1 MGKSEPTI
9 SPFFIKRIPMKKIL
23 LPLLALLLT
32 FCSCKQ
38 NFNDKTNFDSIDE
51 HMEFRKMGD
60 LEVGIIGIRGTNFA
74 KMDSTESRQFM
85 DSVLRKGV
93 NYIDLCGADTT
104 ALNNVALALK
114 GRRNQMMIQGS
125 LGNCWKDSKHTRP
138 RNAADCQ
145 ADLEKL
151 LARIGTGYLN
161 VGMLENINSKQE
173 WQKLMKSS
181 YMKYLDQLKEE
192 GKIKRLG
199 LVCSNVDA
207 AYAALQSGMI
217 EVLQFQVNPN
227 KDLLPADFDTEDST
241 VVAELLATADT
252 MRTRLYEYCKEYNIA
267 IVVVEKES
275 GKTSKFSR
283 MQQMH
288 FALTR
293 PGVVSILSNASTM
306 EDFARDLHYLS
317 ASDEEKDFTLELIH
331 PEPDEETISS
341 DN

>member
-1 MGKSEPTI
+1 MA
-9 SPFFIKRIPMKKIL
+9 IL
-23 LPLLALLLT
+23 LL
-32 FCSCKQ
+32 FGSCKQ

-74 KMDSTESRQFM
+74 KMDSTESCQFM

-104 ALNNVALALK
+104 SLNNVSLALK
-114 GRRNQMMIQGS
+114 GRRNQMMIQGPI
-125 LGNCWKDSKHTRP
+125 GNCWKDSKHTRP

-161 VGMLENINSKQE
+161 VGMLENINSKAE

-227 KDLLPADFDTEDST
+227 KDLIPADFDTEDST
-241 VVAELLATADT
+241 AVAQLLATADT

-275 GKTSKFSR
+275 GKTSNFSR

-331 PEPDEETISS
+331 PEPDEESISS

>member
-9 SPFFIKRIPMKKIL
+9 SPFFIKKTAMKKIL
-23 LPLLALLLT
+23 LPLLAILMLL
-32 FCSCKQ
+32 CSCKSH
-38 NFNDKTNFDSIDE
+38 FDDKTDFDSIDE
-51 HMEFRKMGD
+51 NMEFRKMGD
-60 LEVGIIGIRGTNFA
+60 LEVGIIGIRGSGFA
-74 KMDSTESRQFM
+74 KMDTTEARQFM

-93 NYIDLCGADTT
+93 NYIDLCDADTGT
-104 ALNNVALALK
+104 LNNVALALK
-114 GRRNQMMIQGS
+114 GRRNQMLIQGP
-125 LGNCWKDSKHTRP
+125 LGNCWKDSKHTRI

-151 LARIGTGYLN
+151 LARLGTGYLN
-161 VGMLENINSKQE
+161 VGMLENINSKAE
-173 WQKLMKSS
+173 WKKLMKSS

-199 LVCSNVDA
+199 LVCSNMDA
-207 AYAALQSGMI
+207 AYEALQSGMI
-217 EVLQFQVNPN
+217 EVLQFQVNPT
-227 KDLLPADFDTEDST
+227 KDLLPADFDSEDSVA
-241 VVAELLATADT
+241 VVQLLATADT

-267 IVVVEKES
+267 IVIVEKES
-275 GKTSKFSR
+275 GKPAKFSR

-293 PGVVSILSNASTM
+293 PGVVSILSNASSI

-331 PEPDEETISS
+331 PEPDEENVS

>member
-9 SPFFIKRIPMKKIL
+9 SPFFIKKIPMKKIL
-23 LPLLALLLT
+23 LPLLAILLL
-32 FCSCKQ
+32 FGSCKSH
-38 NFNDKTNFDSIDE
+38 FDDKTNFDSIDE

-60 LEVGIIGIRGTNFA
+60 LEVGIIGISGTSFA
-74 KMDSTESRQFM
+74 KMDSTEARQFM

-114 GRRNQMMIQGS
+114 GRRNQMMIQGP
-125 LGNCWKDSKHTRP
+125 LGNCWKDSKHTRI

-151 LARIGTGYLN
+151 LARLGTGYLN
-161 VGMLENINSKQE
+161 VGMLENINSKAE

-192 GKIKRLG
+192 GKIKRIG
-199 LVCSNVDA
+199 LVCNNVDA
-207 AYAALQSGMI
+207 AYAALQSGVI
-217 EVLQFQVNPN
+217 EVLQFQTNPP
-227 KDLLPADFDTEDST
+227 KDLLPADFDSEDSIAI
-241 VVAELLATADT
+241 VQLLATADT

-267 IVVVEKES
+267 IVVVEKDG

-293 PGVVSILSNASTM
+293 PGVVSFLSNASTI

-317 ASDEEKDFTLELIH
+317 ASDEEKDFTLELIQ
-331 PEPDEETISS
+331 PEPDEENVS

>member
-1 MGKSEPTI
+1 MDHF
-9 SPFFIKRIPMKKIL
+9 PFFHKKITMKKIF
-23 LPLLALLLT
+23 LPLLAVLLL
-32 FCSCKQ
+32 FGSCKQ
-38 NFNDKTNFDSIDE
+38 NFNDKTDFDSIDE

-74 KMDSTESRQFM
+74 KMDSTGSRQFM

-93 NYIDLCGADTT
+93 NYIDLCDADTT

-114 GRRNQMMIQGS
+114 GRRNQMFLQGPV
-125 LGNCWKDSKHTRP
+125 GNCWKDSKHTRI

-151 LARIGTGYLN
+151 LARLGTGYLN
-161 VGMLENINSKQE
+161 VGMLENINSKAE
-173 WQKLMKSS
+173 WQKLVKSS
-181 YMKYLDQLKEE
+181 YMKYLDQQKED
-192 GKIKRLG
+192 GRIKRFG
-199 LVCSNVDA
+199 LVCSNVEA
-207 AYAALQSGMI
+207 AYAALQSGMF
-217 EVLQFQVNPN
+217 EVLQFQVDPT

-241 VVAELLATADT
+241 TVSQLLGTADT

-267 IVVVEKES
+267 IVIVEKES
-275 GKTSKFSR
+275 DKPSKFSR

-293 PGVVSILSNASTM
+293 PGVVSILSNASNM

-317 ASDEEKDFTLELIH
+317 ASDEEKDFTLVLIK
-331 PEPDEETISS
+331 PEPDEEEISS
-341 DN
+341 NN

>member
-1 MGKSEPTI
+1 
-9 SPFFIKRIPMKKIL
+9 MKKL
-23 LPLLALLLT
+23 LFTLLALLLT

-60 LEVGIIGIRGTNFA
+60 LEVGINSIRGTSFA
-74 KMDSTESRQFM
+74 KMDSTKSRQFM

-114 GRRNQMMIQGS
+114 GRRNQMMIQGP
-125 LGNCWKDSKHTRP
+125 LGNCWKDSKHTRA

-151 LARIGTGYLN
+151 LARLGTGYLN
-161 VGMLENINSKQE
+161 VGMLENINSKAE
-173 WQKLMKSS
+173 WQRLMKSS

-207 AYAALQSGMI
+207 AYAALQSGII
-217 EVLQFQVNPN
+217 EVLQFQANPN
-227 KDLLPADFDTEDST
+227 KDLVPADFDTEDSIA
-241 VVAELLATADT
+241 VAQLLATADT

-267 IVVVEKES
+267 IVIVEKES
-275 GKTSKFSR
+275 GKTDKFSR
-283 MQQMH
+283 MEQMH

-331 PEPDEETISS
+331 PEPDEEEVSS

>member
-60 LEVGIIGIRGTNFA
+60 LDVGIISIRGTNFA
-74 KMDSTESRQFM
+74 KMDTTESRQFM

-93 NYIDLCGADTT
+93 NYIDLCDADTT
-104 ALNNVALALK
+104 ALNNVAFALK
-114 GRRNQMMIQGS
+114 GRRNQMMIQGP

-151 LARIGTGYLN
+151 LARLGTGYLN
-161 VGMLENINSKQE
+161 VGMLENINSKAE

-181 YMKYLDQLKEE
+181 HMKYLDQLKEE

-207 AYAALQSGMI
+207 AYAALQSGLI
-217 EVLQFQVNPN
+217 DVLQFQVDPS
-227 KDLLPADFDTEDST
+227 KDLLPSDFDTEDST
-241 VVAELLATADT
+241 AVAQLLATADT
-252 MRTRLYEYCKEYNIA
+252 TRTRLYEYCKEYNIA
-267 IVVVEKES
+267 IVIVEKES
-275 GKTSKFSR
+275 GKPSKFSR
-283 MQQMH
+283 MEQMH
-288 FALTR
+288 FAMTR

-317 ASDEEKDFTLELIH
+317 ASDEEKDFTLELIQ
-331 PEPDEETISS
+331 PEPDEEEISS

>member
-1 MGKSEPTI
+1 
-9 SPFFIKRIPMKKIL
+9 MKKL
-23 LPLLALLLT
+23 LFTLLALLLT

-38 NFNDKTNFDSIDE
+38 NFNDMTNFDSIDE

-60 LEVGIIGIRGTNFA
+60 LEVGIISIRGTSFA
-74 KMDSTESRQFM
+74 KMDSTKSRQFM

-114 GRRNQMMIQGS
+114 GRRNQMMIQGP
-125 LGNCWKDSKHTRP
+125 LGNCWKDSKHTRA

-151 LARIGTGYLN
+151 LARLGTGYLN
-161 VGMLENINSKQE
+161 VGMLENINSKAE
-173 WQKLMKSS
+173 WQRLMKSS

-207 AYAALQSGMI
+207 AYAALQSGII
-217 EVLQFQVNPN
+217 EVLQFQANPN
-227 KDLLPADFDTEDST
+227 KDLVPADFDTEDSIA
-241 VVAELLATADT
+241 VAQLLATADT

-267 IVVVEKES
+267 IVIVEKES
-275 GKTSKFSR
+275 GKTDKFSR
-283 MQQMH
+283 MEQMH

-331 PEPDEETISS
+331 PEPDEEEVSS

>member
-9 SPFFIKRIPMKKIL
+9 SPFFIKKSSMKKIL
-23 LPLLALLLT
+23 LPFLALLLT
-32 FCSCKQ
+32 FCGCKSHI
-38 NFNDKTNFDSIDE
+38 NDKTNFDSIDE

-60 LEVGIIGIRGTNFA
+60 LEVGIISIRGTSFA

-114 GRRNQMMIQGS
+114 GRRNQMMIQGP
-125 LGNCWKDSKHTRP
+125 LGNCWKDSKHTRS

-145 ADLEKL
+145 ADLDKL
-151 LARIGTGYLN
+151 LARLGTGYLN
-161 VGMLENINSKQE
+161 VGILENINSKAE

-275 GKTSKFSR
+275 GKTDKFSR
-283 MQQMH
+283 MEQMH

-293 PGVVSILSNASTM
+293 PGVVSILSNAPTM
-306 EDFARDLHYLS
+306 EDCARDLHYLS